1 LHAVLRFGG
10 HEKTPLGGV
19 GGRKIIAK
27 LPINNKIGFFVRVR
41 KGLTLI
47 IGVHCQPAYNNRT
60 GLTRVY
66 FEMEDADLRKAGADF
81 SVGEDL
87 YGISLAQLRER
98 VEVLRAEITRIEAEI
113 GKKGAEMS
121 AAEDFFKKT

>member
-1 LHAVLRFGG
+1 
-10 HEKTPLGGV
+10 
-19 GGRKIIAK
+19 
-27 LPINNKIGFFVRVR
+27 
-41 KGLTLI
+41 
-47 IGVHCQPAYNNRT
+47 
-60 GLTRVY
+60 
-66 FEMEDADLRKAGADF
+66 MEDADLRKAGADF